1 MMFKTISL
9 NFVAILLFTLIY
21 FTMSKAGES
30 SELKTFNGLD
40 ENSSFLD
47 HLYFAFTVQSTVGFG
62 DIYPISPM
70 AKIVVMAQQSVL
82 ILGVLE
88 LLSEVGTTSIPTA
101 VRNIVPPVMKKMM

>member
-1 MMFKTISL
+1 MLKTLSL

-21 FTMSKAGES
+21 FTLSKAGEG
-30 SELKTFNGLD
+30 SEMKTFNGLD

-62 DIYPISPM
+62 DIYPVSPM
-70 AKIVVMAQQSVL
+70 AKILVMAQQSVL

-88 LLSEVGTTSIPTA
+88 LLSEAGSTSVPTA
-101 VRNIVPPVMKKMM
+101 VRNMVPSAMRKMV